1 MDGAL
6 VPGVDL
12 DATALMGLKHLTG
25 RGAPTGARR
34 LAARPGGIVTRR
46 RGRGSEIDDVR
57 PWVDGDDIRHVDRN
71 ATARTGLLH
80 ARTFRDERERAVLL
94 VADFRPAM
102 LFGTRRAF
110 RSVAAAEALAMVGWR
125 AAAEGGRIGLL
136 AVGTG
141 EPSFVRPKGG
151 ERAMSAI
158 VGVMARAHADALAGA
173 DRADPPLAD
182 SLETAVGA
190 LPRGGHLILASGL
203 DEPGLR
209 FDEVIKAA
217 ATRVAITVLLVADAF
232 ERDAP
237 RGAYAFLSRDGRRG
251 WLSGRQGGEAHADYR
266 RERLAGLGVGAIEID
281 AAAGPERVA
290 PLLERLDA
298 TR

>member
-1 MDGAL
+1 MEAAS

-12 DATALMGLKHLTG
+12 DAQSLIGLRHLTG
-25 RGAPTGARR
+25 RAPASTPRR

-57 PWVDGDDIRHVDRN
+57 MWIDGDDIRHIDRN
-71 ATARTGLLH
+71 ATARTGQLH
-80 ARTFRDERERAVLL
+80 TRTFRDERERAVLL

-136 AVGTG
+136 AVTAG
-141 EPSFVRPKGG
+141 EPAFARPKGG
-151 ERAMSAI
+151 ERAMNVV
-158 VGVMARAHADALAGA
+158 VGVMARAHADALADS
-173 DRADPPLAD
+173 DRPDPPLAD

-190 LPRGGHLILASGL
+190 LPRGGHLILATGL
-203 DEPGLR
+203 DEPGAR
-209 FDEVIKAA
+209 FDEVVKAA
-217 ATRVAITVLLVADAF
+217 RRRVSISVLLVADAF

-237 RGAYAFLSRDGRRG
+237 RGAYAFMSREGRGG
-251 WLSGRQGGEAHADYR
+251 WLSGAKRDAATDPR
-266 RERLAGLGVGAIEID
+266 RDRLTALGVPTLDID
-281 AAAGPERVA
+281 AAAGPEKIA

-298 TR
+298 AR